1 MIGTAF
7 HIVAGTVALAA
18 GTGALI
24 HRKGG
29 QDHARWGNWFFGSM
43 LAMASSGGLLAATN
57 GDPVTA
63 IIGVFTC
70 YLLATSW
77 TAAQTAY
84 ASDPRIGGGLA
95 AAGLACAIGEYACA
109 WIAANSASGRI
120 GIYDP
125 TVPIVFGSLALL
137 AVALDL
143 NMLLRRTVALRQ
155 RIARHLWRM
164 CTAFFIAAGSLFL
177 GQQDDVFFF
186 MAGSPVLFIPP
197 FAVLGTMAYW
207 IFRMRFGRGLNR
219 AGSGGQQSRLS
230 TAAAKAPPPSAV

>member
-7 HIVAGTVALAA
+7 HIAAGTLALAA

-24 HRKGG
+24 YRKGG
-29 QDHARWGNWFFGSM
+29 RDHAGWGNWFFGSM
-43 LAMASSGGLLAATN
+43 LAMAGSGGVLAAIN

-77 TAAQTAY
+77 TVAQPAY
-84 ASDPRIGGGLA
+84 AGNARIGVGLA
-95 AAGLACAIGEYACA
+95 VLGLACAAGEYACA
-109 WIAANSASGRI
+109 WAAANSANGRI
-120 GIYDP
+120 GVYDP

-137 AVALDL
+137 AVALDV
-143 NMLLRRTVALRQ
+143 NMLLRGALALRQ

-164 CTAFFIAAGSLFL
+164 CAAFFLAAASLFL

-186 MAGSPVLFIPP
+186 MAGSPVLFLPP
-197 FAVLGTMAYW
+197 FAILATMIYW
-207 IFRMRFGRGLNR
+207 IFRMRYGRGLAIKRRTPSANIV
-219 AGSGGQQSRLS
+219 
-230 TAAAKAPPPSAV
+230 PPSAA